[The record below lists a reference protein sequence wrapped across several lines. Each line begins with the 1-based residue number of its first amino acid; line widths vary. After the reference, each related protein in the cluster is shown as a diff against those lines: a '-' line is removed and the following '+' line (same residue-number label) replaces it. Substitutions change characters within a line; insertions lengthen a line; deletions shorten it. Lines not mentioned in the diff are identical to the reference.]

1 MKKENQYKITF
12 SICTLII
19 CLFSAFLILAKNTK
33 YVQVPI
39 QTSLLFTLLITIILI
54 LVSWWQAFFNVDSIF
69 FNSEN
74 EYLFLILH
82 IVISSIFIYFS
93 KQILMIIP
101 LIISF
106 ILWIISKI
114 IIVSFKNKPF
124 VNAKVISFSEKKFVS
139 GGIAVKNYTYYS
151 YILEDLNNKN
161 IKYEIKNKLIKLD
174 VDQKLSGVKK
184 NNSVYWDFR

>member
-1 MKKENQYKITF
+1 MKKDNQYKITF

-33 YVQVPI
+33 YVQIPI
-39 QTSLLFTLLITIILI
+39 ESSLLFTLLITIILI
-54 LVSWWQAFFNVDSIF
+54 MVSWWQAFFNVDSIF
-69 FNSEN
+69 FNREN

-82 IVISSIFIYFS
+82 IIISSVCIYFS
-93 KQILMIIP
+93 KQMLMVIP
-101 LIISF
+101 LIISL

-139 GGIAVKNYTYYS
+139 GGIAVKNYIYYS
-151 YILEDLNNKN
+151 YTLEDVSNKD
-161 IKYEIKNKLIKLD
+161 IKYEVKNKLIKLD
-174 VDQKLSGVKK
+174 VGQELKGIKK
-184 NNSVYWDFR
+184 NNGVYWDFR